1 MLRSSIIAALL
12 FVAGCSLPPIPDGPT
27 PGPSVP
33 VVQPSA
39 DMQRIMG
46 ELQKVMTGK
55 PQAAQF
61 GADWRDLHSVIVSG
75 AVKVDS
81 NQRLRNVIDRFSL
94 LLITQRYSGTSFPGF
109 SDALNRALT
118 AAFTDESVPI
128 DPNKAA
134 DFILGI
140 AWACGG

>member
-1 MLRSSIIAALL
+1 MLRSSIIVALL

-46 ELQKVMTGK
+46 ELKQLMAGK

-61 GADWRDLHSVIVSG
+61 GSDWRDLHSVVVSG
-75 AVKVDS
+75 GIKIDS

-94 LLITQRYSGTSFPGF
+94 LLITQRYSPTSFDGF
-109 SDALNRALT
+109 HDAMNRAIN
-118 AAFTDESVPI
+118 AAFTEENMPI
-128 DPNKAA
+128 DPAKAA

>member
-1 MLRSSIIAALL
+1 MLRSLAIAVVVSL
-12 FVAGCSLPPIPDGPT
+12 VGCSLPPLPNGPT
-27 PGPSVP
+27 PGPAVP
-33 VVQPSA
+33 LAQPSA
-39 DMQRIMG
+39 EMQRIMSD
-46 ELQKVMTGK
+46 LQRVMNGK
-55 PQAAQF
+55 PQAAKF

-118 AAFTDESVPI
+118 AAFTDENVPI